1 MTAGGVQPKSLWL
14 DANPQTI
21 PVAICFGDGLAAADG
36 NELLKRRNLEMK
48 KNLLTRPQIALVL
61 IGQVFEELDEYDV
74 AELFEKATGQK
85 AEPAELHEEL
95 GDVWECDVPF
105 EDLADSSL
113 PKILEWLVN
122 ALKQANL
129 PK

>member
-1 MTAGGVQPKSLWL
+1 
-14 DANPQTI
+14 
-21 PVAICFGDGLAAADG
+21 
-36 NELLKRRNLEMK
+36 MK

-61 IGQVFEELDEYDV
+61 IGHIFEELDEYDV
-74 AELFEKATGQK
+74 AEVFEKATRHEI
-85 AEPAELHEEL
+85 EPAEFNEDV
-95 GDVWECDVPF
+95 GDAWECDVPF

-122 ALKQANL
+122 ALKQANP